1 MNMDSNIGVL
11 RVLQILRALEVFQAL
26 EVLSLSPGMARL
38 NIPATKS
45 NLLRLSDE
53 LTFAREGRDLLDEK
67 REILIMEIMGT
78 LEDAHR
84 KRLAMEKELAE
95 AYKAFAIAKV
105 LLGADNIRRAALGI
119 QAEATVN
126 IHDRS
131 VMGVV
136 VPVVQVKWNKSNKPR
151 YGFAGTTYALDKAAK
166 VFSACLEKLVELA
179 EIETTLWRL
188 ATELKKTQRR
198 FNALDNILIPQ
209 YSETVKYIEYTLEE
223 QEREIL
229 FQLKRVK
236 EKTTSKSNNK

>member
-1 MNMDSNIGVL
+1 
-11 RVLQILRALEVFQAL
+11 
-26 EVLSLSPGMARL
+26 MARL
-38 NIPATKS
+38 NIPSTKS
-45 NLLRLSDE
+45 NLLRLNDE
-53 LTFAREGRDLLDEK
+53 LTFAVEGRELLDEK

-84 KRLAMEKELAE
+84 KRIAMEKALAE
-95 AYKAFAIAKV
+95 AYKAFAVAKV
-105 LLGADNIRRAALGI
+105 LLGPEDVKRAAFGI
-119 QAEATVN
+119 QAEAQVD

-136 VPVVQVKWNKSNKPR
+136 VPVVQVKWNKSDKPR
-151 YGFAGTTYALDKAAK
+151 YGFAGTTYALDKASK
-166 VFSACLEKLVELA
+166 QFSACLENLVELA

-209 YSETVKYIEYTLEE
+209 YTETVKYIQYTLEE
-223 QEREIL
+223 KEREIL

-236 EKTTSKSNNK
+236 EKLQQ

>member
-1 MNMDSNIGVL
+1 
-11 RVLQILRALEVFQAL
+11 
-26 EVLSLSPGMARL
+26 MARL
-38 NIPATKS
+38 NIPSTKS

-53 LTFAREGRDLLDEK
+53 LTFAVEGRDLLDEK

-84 KRLAMEKELAE
+84 KRLAMENELAE
-95 AYKAFAIAKV
+95 AHKAFAAAKV
-105 LLGADNIRRAALGI
+105 LLGTENVRRAAFGI
-119 QAEATVN
+119 PSEASVD

-136 VPVVQVKWNKSNKPR
+136 VPIVKVKWNKSEKPR
-151 YGFAGTTYALDKAAK
+151 YGFVGTTYALDKATK
-166 VFSACLEKLVELA
+166 MFSTCLELLVELA

-209 YSETVKYIEYTLEE
+209 YDETVKYIQYTIEE
-223 QEREIL
+223 KEREIL

-236 EKTTSKSNNK
+236 EKLKQ